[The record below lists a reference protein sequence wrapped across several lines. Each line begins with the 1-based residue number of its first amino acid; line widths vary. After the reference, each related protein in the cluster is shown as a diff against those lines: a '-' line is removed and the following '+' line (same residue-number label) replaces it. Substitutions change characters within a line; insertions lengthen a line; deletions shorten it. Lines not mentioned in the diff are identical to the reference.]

1 MKLLTFS
8 PDGTRLAATDDK
20 DDVTII
26 DVKTGKITARVCPA
40 TPAGAMAWPISPDG
54 RYLAVACGAILTEN
68 HGSVKIWDV
77 TTGRLL
83 RTLEGHTKIVW
94 GVAFSPDGK
103 RLASA
108 SFDHKVKIWDPS
120 TGQEALTLHGHTDNA
135 IAVAFSPDGHRLASA
150 SEDGTIRIWDASP
163 ITEPPARE
171 LLTLT
176 GHTDEVRAV
185 AYSPDG
191 RWIASAGDDMII
203 RLWDAASG
211 RSVRLFRG
219 HTDPASGAGV
229 QPRRAADRLG
239 RPRRDDPGLG
249 RGDRLGRAEI
259 HEKERA

>member
-1 MKLLTFS
+1 MTFS
-8 PDGTRLAATDDK
+8 PDGTRLAATEDK

-26 DVKTGKITARVCPA
+26 DVKTGKIAAESCPA
-40 TPAGAMAWPISPDG
+40 TPAGATGRPTAPTAGISPWP
-54 RYLAVACGAILTEN
+54 AAPSCTEN

-77 TTGRLL
+77 AAGRLL

-94 GVAFSPDGK
+94 GVAYSPDGR

-120 TGQEALTLHGHTDNA
+120 TGQETLTLHGHTDTCL
-135 IAVAFSPDGHRLASA
+135 AVAFSPDGQRLASA

-191 RWIASAGDDMII
+191 RWIASAGDDMIV

-219 HTDPASGAGV
+219 HTHPVSRAGV
-229 QPRRAADRLG
+229 QPRRSADRLG
-239 RPRRDDPGLG
+239 RPRSG
-249 RGDRLGRAEI
+249 RSASGTWRPARSCWTI
-259 HEKERA
+259 HDKDC

>member
-1 MKLLTFS
+1 
-8 PDGTRLAATDDK
+8 
-20 DDVTII
+20 
-26 DVKTGKITARVCPA
+26 
-40 TPAGAMAWPISPDG
+40 MAYSPDG
-54 RYLAVACGAILTEN
+54 RYLAVACGDILTEN
-68 HGSVKIWDV
+68 HGTVKLWDV
-77 TTGRLL
+77 AAGRLL
-83 RTLEGHTKIVW
+83 HSLEGHTKIVW
-94 GVAFSPDGK
+94 GVAYSPDGK

-120 TGQEALTLHGHTDNA
+120 TGQETLTLHGHTDNA
-135 IAVAFSPDGHRLASA
+135 IAVAFSPDGHRLASG

-203 RLWDAASG
+203 RLWDAESG

-219 HTDPASGAGV
+219 HATRHPWTGV
-229 QPRRAADRLG
+229 QPGWSADRLG
-239 RPRRDDPGLG
+239 RTRRG
-249 RGDRLGRAEI
+249 RFRSGNWRPAPLVLTI
-259 HEKERA
+259 HEKDVHGVPGHRVQSGRPFPGDRQRKSMARSGMHQPANTSGLFRSTSG